1 MTIPNLLEAKFVQD
15 RILSIGIPDVTLM
28 YDPTITPKEGPQGMW
43 AVVQS
48 FKRPNA
54 ILTMENQN
62 MEKTESTIMF
72 WCKTPEG
79 TYRAPNI
86 QDVGDVL
93 AIVQRAQVTFQKGGD
108 WLVDQAEK
116 REAERKEEL
125 DQRHHERIRKNMKE
139 LKKILYK
146 DYR

>member
-1 MTIPNLLEAKFVQD
+1 MF
-15 RILSIGIPDVTLM
+15 
-28 YDPTITPKEGPQGMW
+28 DPTITPARGQQGMW

-48 FKRPNA
+48 FKMPKA
-54 ILTMENQN
+54 IITMEDQN
-62 MEKTESTIMF
+62 MTKTESTLMF
-72 WCKTPEG
+72 WCKSPEG

-108 WLVDQAEK
+108 WLIDQAEK
-116 REAERKEEL
+116 READRKEEL

-139 LKKILYK
+139 LKAILYK
-146 DYR
+146 EYR

>member
-1 MTIPNLLEAKFVQD
+1 MGV
-15 RILSIGIPDVTLM
+15 RDVTLM
-28 YDPTITPKEGPQGMW
+28 FDPTITPQRGQQGMW

-48 FKRPNA
+48 FKMPNT
-54 ILTMENQN
+54 ILTMDNQN
-62 MEKTESTIMF
+62 MEKTESTLMF

-93 AIVQRAQVTFQKGGD
+93 AIVQRAQVTFRKGGD

-116 REAERKEEL
+116 RESERKEEL
-125 DQRHHERIRKNMKE
+125 DQRHHERIRKNMEE

-146 DYR
+146 GYR